1 MNNKFQ
7 KYFETYEVASSYV
20 CNINSPSTIYGMF
33 DERLKD
39 LIVWVR
45 EGIGRPMYA
54 NNWILYEKL
63 KQANPRLVKFEQR
76 GIRVKDD
83 PDCKRQKMEPFTYN
97 DCLVNFLKYK
107 PDLLAKILNVSGLDQ
122 FPDEEEMVNN
132 DVFAA
137 CMCRVRYLRAPGA
150 IPKTIEGQAAYWKQH
165 YNTVKG
171 KGTVDEYLKNWERFC
186 E

>member
-1 MNNKFQ
+1 MKNKAQ
-7 KYFETYEVASSYV
+7 LKTEIEAT
-20 CNINSPSTIYGMF
+20 
-33 DERLKD
+33 LKD
-39 LIVWVR
+39 IGLYSEEAINLLLGTCAQESAFGKHRRQLGNGPAV
-45 EGIGRPMYA
+45 GIY
-54 NNWILYEKL
+54 
-63 KQANPRLVKFEQR
+63 Q
-76 GIRVKDD
+76 
-83 PDCKRQKMEPFTYN
+83 MEPFTYN
-97 DCLVNFLKYK
+97 DCLDNFLKYK

-122 FPDEEEMVNN
+122 FPDAEEMVNN